1 MREKKLVGRKESYDR
16 DKYVNPVLVSRWQ
29 KAPEMLSPSIEDMN
43 ACPHGFAPKLV
54 H

>member
-1 MREKKLVGRKESYDR
+1 MSILFWFLVGR
-16 DKYVNPVLVSRWQ
+16 

-43 ACPHGFAPKLV
+43 AFPYGFAPKLV